1 MRQPFGQN
9 FLTDENIAC
18 KIVDSADIRPGETV
32 IEIGPGKGILTSL
45 IAQKADKVIAVELDR
60 NLASS
65 LGGRMSSRK
74 NVEVISKDFLQ
85 YEFPSGTAPVK
96 FISNL
101 PYGAATPIIEK
112 FLPWPDWI
120 EAIVMVQK
128 EVGERI
134 AAHPGGRDYGVLSIL
149 TQYFAKP
156 ELLFTVGPE
165 NFYPHPKVNSIVLRL
180 SSLHPGPPLP
190 GLFAVVKSAFQQRRK
205 TVLNSISSALNLP
218 KSDLEKLLI
227 SVKIDP
233 KLRPENLSLNQF
245 IDLTKQL
252 KNYIIA

>member
-9 FLTDENIAC
+9 FLTDESIAC

-32 IEIGPGKGILTSL
+32 IEIGPGKGILTAL
-45 IAQKADKVIAVELDR
+45 IAQKADKVIAIELDR

-65 LGGRMSSRK
+65 LAGKMSLRK
-74 NVEVISKDFLQ
+74 NVGVVSRDFLQ
-85 YEFPSGTAPVK
+85 YELPAGTAPVK

-101 PYGAATPIIEK
+101 PYAAATPIIEK

-134 AAHPGGRDYGVLSIL
+134 AAGPGGRDYGVLSIL

-156 ELLFTVGPE
+156 ELLFTVCPDS
-165 NFYPHPKVNSIVLRL
+165 FYPHPKVNSIVLRL
-180 SSLHPGPPLP
+180 TNLHPEPPLP
-190 GLFAVVKSAFQQRRK
+190 GLFAVIKSAFQQRRK

-218 KSDLEKLLI
+218 KKDLEKLLI
-227 SVKIDP
+227 SAQIDP

-252 KNYIIA
+252 KNDIIA